1 MLIKRSGLR
10 TGSARLGRPP
20 DDGADP
26 YYRRTPRRDCVNGTS
41 SQRSV
46 HPVSSTYELRLNCGN
61 RSTLTSH
68 SSLKSERGASP
79 RPHDAR
85 PRLGAGSRPLSN

>member
-26 YYRRTPRRDCVNGTS
+26 YYRRTPRGIALTVPQVKGAFTRF
-41 SQRSV
+41 
-46 HPVSSTYELRLNCGN
+46 HL
-61 RSTLTSH
+61 LTSCV
-68 SSLKSERGASP
+68 LIAEIGPPSP
-79 RPHDAR
+79 ATPA
-85 PRLGAGSRPLSN
+85 